1 MDQNAKILIV
11 DDDTVV
17 AASVKAVLSRK
28 EYDITVT
35 NDALEA
41 VEFLHQRRFDLAIL
55 DVMMPVMNG
64 FQIMESV
71 TDLDLDTIF
80 IIMTGDISMD
90 SAIKAIRKGASDYI
104 RKPFD
109 AEEMM
114 IRVEN
119 AIRHKR
125 SKDEK
130 RLIQS
135 EKNQLELQLRQSQKM
150 EAIGTLAG
158 GMAHDF
164 NNTLGIII
172 GNTELALR
180 ITPKESQARQF
191 LNNIITASSRAEE
204 MVSRLLSFS
213 RITDAEKKPIDLIS
227 SIDESLRL
235 MRSSLPSNIEIK
247 RNFTASQIAVM
258 GDQTQLNQVMVN
270 LCTNSAHA
278 INGEGGVIE
287 IGINT
292 KVFDSD
298 VCADLG
304 ELPQGRYVEITIS
317 DTGHGI
323 PEEIIKRVFDPYF
336 TTKEPGKGTGMGLAV
351 VHGIIK
357 NHGGAIRVESAVG
370 KGTVFTIRIPV
381 IDAVLD
387 CEPALDPE
395 YIQGGK
401 ESILLVDDEF
411 MIADTM
417 KIMMEQLGYRVSAF
431 TESSRAIEVFE
442 DNPDAFDL
450 VITDMTMP
458 KMTGDMLAARIQE
471 LRENTPVIICT
482 GFNNRVA
489 PVNFKNRAIFEILT
503 KPVRTTTLAKA
514 IKKVLDARK
523 KERRVDNRFTMKE
536 DIFVISA
543 SKPEKK
549 HSMIDISKSGMS
561 FKYYSVKNQMV
572 ENGKYSIMTSDRRFV
587 LDDIPC
593 RTVSDIVLNHSR
605 DLTDVSVRRRGI
617 QFKELTESQHESLD
631 YFLENYTRAAVNAC

>member
-1 MDQNAKILIV
+1 MDPDAKILIV
-11 DDDTVV
+11 DDDTIV
-17 AASVKAVLSRK
+17 AASVKAVLGRR

-41 VEFLHQRRFDLAIL
+41 VEFLHQRKFDLAIL

-71 TDLDLDTIF
+71 KDLDLDTIF
-80 IIMTGDISMD
+80 IIMTGDITMD

-125 SKDEK
+125 YKDEK
-130 RLIQS
+130 RMIQS

-180 ITPKESQARQF
+180 TTPRDSQARQF

-213 RITDAEKKPIDLIS
+213 RITDAEKKPVDLIS

-247 RNFTASQIAVM
+247 RNFNTSQIAIM

-270 LCTNSAHA
+270 LCTNAAHA
-278 INGEGGVIE
+278 MNGSGGMIE
-287 IGINT
+287 VQINT
-292 KVFDSD
+292 KVIDSD
-298 VCADLG
+298 VCTIIGNLT
-304 ELPQGRYVEITIS
+304 QGRYAEIIVS

-323 PEEIIKRVFDPYF
+323 PEEIIKRIFDPYF

-357 NHGGAIRVESAVG
+357 NHGGAIKVESTPL
-370 KGTVFTIRIPV
+370 KGTVFTIHFPI
-381 IDAVLD
+381 IDAIID

-395 YIQGGK
+395 CIQGGK

-417 KIMMEQLGYRVSAF
+417 KIMMEQLGYRVMAF

-442 DNPDAFDL
+442 ENPDAFDL

-458 KMTGDMLAARIQE
+458 KMTGDILAAKIQE

-523 KERRVDNRFTMKE
+523 KERRVDNRYAMKE
-536 DIFVISA
+536 DIFVVSA

-549 HSMIDISKSGMS
+549 HSMLDISRSGMS
-561 FKYYSVKNQMV
+561 FKYYSIKNQIV

-593 RTVSDIVLNHSR
+593 RTVSDIVMNHSR
-605 DLTDVSVRRRGI
+605 DLTDVTVRRRGI
-617 QFKELTESQHESLD
+617 QFKELTNSQHESLD
-631 YFLENYTRAAVNAC
+631 YFLENYTRAAAYAC

>member
-71 TDLDLDTIF
+71 IDLDLDTIF

-278 INGEGGVIE
+278 INGDGGVIE

-549 HSMIDISKSGMS
+549 HSMIDISRSGMS